1 MEKTYYVC
9 KYTPLEL
16 LAAFGGECENLN
28 TMPEGFDYA
37 DEIAHPNICGFGKS
51 VLEAVLAGQVKE
63 LVLVNCCDTIRSVYD
78 LLEDSGQLDFLYML
92 DMLHTRSAVSER
104 TVDAARAHR
113 PEGDLHGAGNP
124 KDEAR
129 ADTIC
134 SRERVAAQLK
144 DLAQKYG
151 EYKGR
156 EFDYEAF
163 RRAFQPKERT
173 QEPHLAVLGARM
185 GDELFEMTEKSMPLP
200 VVNETCVNNRSVAWT
215 FADPQEQ
222 DAGPDAGTQIANDGL
237 CHEADFDALMD
248 WYAGELL
255 GQLPCMRM
263 LDTAGR
269 KQLYQDPSL
278 KGIIYHT
285 VKFCDFYS
293 FEYADIKS
301 HTDVPILKIESD
313 YTVQSSGQLLTRL
326 EAFAESL
333 ELNPKIM
340 KKASRPDL
348 SGGKGDGTGL
358 GGNTAGVDGDSG
370 FASEQ
375 HEKGV
380 HMGKGYFAGI
390 DSGSTST
397 DVVILN
403 KEKEIVA
410 GIILPTGAGAA
421 IGAERALEQAL
432 EQAHLNREDID
443 AVVTTGY
450 GRTAIQVGDKSI
462 TEITCHA
469 RGAHFL
475 NPSVRTVVDIGGQD
489 SKVIRLDADGSVKN
503 FVMNDKCAAGTGRF
517 LEMMARTMEMTLD
530 EISKAGLSYDEDITI
545 SSMCTVF
552 AESEVVS
559 LIAQNKKPDDIVHG
573 LNKAVA
579 AKTAALVK
587 RVGGEE
593 AYMMTGGV
601 AQNQGLVKTLE
612 ERLGT
617 KLIISEKAQLC
628 GALGAAL
635 YAADM
640 E

>member
-92 DMLHTRSAVSER
+92 DMLHTMSPVSAD
-104 TVDAARAHR
+104 TGDAANVPIHAVNRERYRAHR
-113 PEGDLHGAGNP
+113 PEGDLHGTGNP
-124 KDEAR
+124 KGAAR

-163 RRAFQPKERT
+163 CKAFQPKERT

-215 FADPQEQ
+215 FAEPQELG
-222 DAGPDAGTQIANDGL
+222 AGSGEAA
-237 CHEADFDALMD
+237 CCADFDALMD

-301 HTDVPILKIESD
+301 YTDVPILKIESD

-333 ELNPKIM
+333 ALNPKIM
-340 KKASRPDL
+340 KNISRPDL
-348 SGGKGDGTGL
+348 SAGKGDGTGL
-358 GGNTAGVDGDSG
+358 DGNMAGTDDGSN
-370 FASEQ
+370 FAPGQ
-375 HEKGV
+375 HEKGA

-432 EQAHLNREDID
+432 EQAHLKREDID

-530 EISKAGLSYDEDITI
+530 EIGKAGLSYDEDITI

-601 AQNQGLVKTLE
+601 AQI
-612 ERLGT
+612 R
-617 KLIISEKAQLC
+617 
-628 GALGAAL
+628 
-635 YAADM
+635 DW
-640 E
+640 